1 VNQNNPLISDLPC
14 ASVFNLIQENVIQLD
29 SEGHFIYVNNYF
41 LNLLHYAEEDIIGHF
56 ILDIVHPDDISVLET
71 KIPRLFQGEPVSE
84 MVGRYRTKAG
94 DYIWVSGN
102 MAPVVNPAGEV
113 GSIFGIVRDISK
125 QKELEQQL
133 RETQKRFH
141 AITNQNFMGIN
152 ITQDGLTRYQ
162 NDATTQIT
170 GYSIEDRAR
179 WGKDENLAM
188 IHPLERERV
197 IEQFKLDQNDPDS
210 EAMKSASYRII
221 TKSGNVKCVDDYSKR
236 ITYNGEEAWLTML
249 LDTTEKHHLHEDY
262 LKHQKI
268 ESIGILA
275 GGIAHDFNNLLTSI
289 LGNISLAK
297 LEIGNNSLP
306 QLSEIIEE
314 TEKAALRAA
323 QLTKQLLT
331 FSKGGAPVKES
342 TAIIPLVQDTVNF
355 VLRGSNLQ
363 PHFEISPEIPMVYA
377 DPGQMSQ
384 VIQNIV
390 LNSKQAMSSGGRL
403 IIRIAG
409 VQGNKWKTK
418 VGVDPGRKYVEITVV
433 DEGPGI
439 SSEDQTKI
447 FDPYFT
453 TKKSGSGL
461 GLSISYSIVK
471 KHSGL
476 MWVESKLGHGTSMF
490 VLIPAVNGE
499 STPLHG

>member
-1 VNQNNPLISDLPC
+1 MNQNNPLISDLPC
-14 ASVFNLIQENVIQLD
+14 ASAFYLIQENVIQLD

-56 ILDIVHPDDISVLET
+56 ILDIVHPDDISAIEA

-84 MVGRYRTKAG
+84 LVGRYRTNAG

-102 MAPVVNPAGEV
+102 MVPVVNPAGEV
-113 GSIFGIVRDISK
+113 ESIFGIVRDISK

-152 ITQDGLTRYQ
+152 ITQKGLTKYQ

-188 IHPLERERV
+188 IHPSERERV

-210 EAMKSASYRII
+210 DAMKNASYRII
-221 TKSGNVKCVDDYSKR
+221 TKSGDVKCVDDYSKR
-236 ITYNGEEAWLTML
+236 IKYNGEEAWITMM

-306 QLSEIIEE
+306 QLLEIIEE

-342 TAIIPLVQDTVNF
+342 TAITPLVQDTVNF

-363 PHFEISPEIPMVYA
+363 PNFEISPDIPNVYA
-377 DPGQMSQ
+377 DPGQISQ

-390 LNSKQAMSSGGRL
+390 LNAKQAMSSGGKL
-403 IIRIAG
+403 TIQIAG
-409 VQGNKWKTK
+409 ILGAKWKTK
-418 VGVDPGRKYVEITVV
+418 VGVDPERKYVEIIVA

-439 SSEDQTKI
+439 SAENLSKI

-461 GLSISYSIVK
+461 GLAISYSIVK

-476 MWVESKLGHGTSMF
+476 MWVESKVGHGTSMF
-490 VLIPAVNGE
+490 VLIPAVKGT
-499 STPLHG
+499 STPLHD